1 MSNNIIKDQMETAYI
16 KVEDMFMLELSEAQ
30 CREDVHDILYTELN
44 NVIQQDHLDFITAD
58 AVLPEFYK
66 VWGLNA

>member
-1 MSNNIIKDQMETAYI
+1 MEIAYI
-16 KVEDMFMLELSEAQ
+16 KVEDMFMLELSEAK